1 MCVVLLVLVTL
12 NMAQKRVS
20 LGSWVRKKNAESVR
34 IRTSVNDDFV
44 IG

>member
-1 MCVVLLVLVTL
+1 MCVVLLVLVKL
-12 NMAQKRVS
+12 NMAQKS
-20 LGSWVRKKNAESVR
+20 FIWLMGETKNAESVR